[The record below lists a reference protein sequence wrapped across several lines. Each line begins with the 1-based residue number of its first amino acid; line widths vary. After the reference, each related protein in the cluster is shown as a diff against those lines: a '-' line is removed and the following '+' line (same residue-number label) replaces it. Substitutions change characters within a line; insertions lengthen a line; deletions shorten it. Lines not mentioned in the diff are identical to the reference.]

1 MTKKP
6 KALFIMYDG
15 LTDPLGQ
22 SQVLPYLKK
31 LSEYYRF
38 DVIGFRKKK
47 FLTPKRK
54 LLKERYSLKRN
65 LPILSNLIIDINR
78 LYIR

>member
-22 SQVLPYLKK
+22 SQVLPYLKE
-31 LSEYYRF
+31 LSKNYRF
-38 DVIGFRKKK
+38 DVIGFEK
-47 FLTPKRK
+47 
-54 LLKERYSLKRN
+54 
-65 LPILSNLIIDINR
+65 NR
-78 LYIR
+78 